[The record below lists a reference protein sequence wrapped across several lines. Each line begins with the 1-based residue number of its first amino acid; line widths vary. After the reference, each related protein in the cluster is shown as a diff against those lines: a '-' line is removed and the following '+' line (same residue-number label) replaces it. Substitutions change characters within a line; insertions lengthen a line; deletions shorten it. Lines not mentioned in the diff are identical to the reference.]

1 MINDSIQ
8 RRGARIFQ
16 RATAFLQPL
25 KPTRA
30 ALVAAVLLGSA
41 FRSNDHEYYVGVAEC
56 RYFPEAKLWTWEQK
70 LFTDDLEQAYNLAHP
85 SAKIRLDNALP
96 RVDTAVSNW
105 VLSQFRVQCG
115 KKNLSWVLIDRV
127 SSPESTVL
135 RWKSRGVDPLGKSI
149 TIQHDALRAALP
161 QQIHLVH
168 FRRQDFRSS
177 HSFKESGTL
186 WTLQIP

>member
-1 MINDSIQ
+1 VKDRIQ
-8 RRGARIFQ
+8 RHGARIFQ
-16 RATAFLQPL
+16 RAVALLLPF
-25 KPTRA
+25 KPTCA
-30 ALVAAVLLGSA
+30 ALVAAVLLGGA
-41 FRSNDHEYYVGVAEC
+41 FRSDDHEYYVGVAEC
-56 RYFPEAKLWTWEQK
+56 RYFPEAKLWVWEQK
-70 LFTDDLEQAYNLAHP
+70 LFTDDLEGAYNLAHP

-96 RVDTAVSNW
+96 RVDTAVSAW

-115 KKNLSWVLIDRV
+115 KKNLAWVLIDRV

-149 TIQHDALRAALP
+149 TVQHDALRAALP

-177 HSFKESGTL
+177 HSFKEPGTL